1 MKVNGNIPKELY
13 DAEQKLKQTLDAT
26 DAFVQ
31 EHSDVFGQFEELVN
45 TRNERIEECKKLCK
59 RHQSSTDLF
68 KTNVAKKKVYEPESF
83 RKVLGPSKLVKV
95 CEVSSKKVKAMVD
108 SGVIQEAVL
117 DDVEVEVKETVR
129 VTGVP
134 KKWEIS

>member
-1 MKVNGNIPKELY
+1 MKVNGDIPKELY
-13 DAEQKLKQTLDAT
+13 DAEQKLRQTLDAT

-31 EHSDVFGQFEELVN
+31 ENSAVFEQFEELVN

-59 RHQSSTDLF
+59 RHQASTDLF
-68 KTNVAKKKVYEPESF
+68 KTNVAKKTVYDPESF
-83 RKVLGPSKLVKV
+83 RKVFGPSKLVKV
-95 CEVSSKKVKAMVD
+95 CEIPTKRVKAMVE
-108 SGVIQEAVL
+108 SGLILETDLEKVDA
-117 DDVEVEVKETVR
+117 EVKETVR